1 MEKQKSSKNTPN
13 QQTREKI
20 VNALL
25 TLIKEKPLSTIT
37 ITELTQLAGVSR
49 MAFYRNFST
58 KEEVFSSHLK
68 DILQK
73 YQEEDRKQNLQGI
86 YYDRAHMIHCFE
98 YWYQYR
104 DFFEGLIHCG
114 FGNIFLE
121 YLTRYIIWK
130 WKSTC
135 QDASQYYR
143 LSAFAGALYNVYF
156 SWAYNGYQETPQ
168 QLAQILNVPCTEQ
181 PPCRWQPAR

>member
-104 DFFEGLIHCG
+104 DFFDGSYPLQASWQYFPGIPYQIHYLEMEKHLPGCQPVLPGCPPLQVLCIMFISPGLTTDIRKRPNSSPR
-114 FGNIFLE
+114 F
-121 YLTRYIIWK
+121 
-130 WKSTC
+130 
-135 QDASQYYR
+135 
-143 LSAFAGALYNVYF
+143 
-156 SWAYNGYQETPQ
+156 
-168 QLAQILNVPCTEQ
+168 
-181 PPCRWQPAR
+181 

>member
-86 YYDRAHMIHCFE
+86 YYDRAHMIHAS
-98 YWYQYR
+98 
-104 DFFEGLIHCG
+104 
-114 FGNIFLE
+114 NIGTSTGTFLTV
-121 YLTRYIIWK
+121 L
-130 WKSTC
+130 STA
-135 QDASQYYR
+135 AS
-143 LSAFAGALYNVYF
+143 AIF
-156 SWAYNGYQETPQ
+156 SWNTLPDTLSGNGK
-168 QLAQILNVPCTEQ
+168 A
-181 PPCRWQPAR
+181 PARMPASITGCPPLQVLCIMFISPGLTTDIRKRPNSSPRF

>member
-58 KEEVFSSHLK
+58 KEEVFSS
-68 DILQK
+68 QCFP
-73 YQEEDRKQNLQGI
+73 GI
-86 YYDRAHMIHCFE
+86 WICGARNAPA
-98 YWYQYR
+98 
-104 DFFEGLIHCG
+104 GLPRG
-114 FGNIFLE
+114 
-121 YLTRYIIWK
+121 
-130 WKSTC
+130 S
-135 QDASQYYR
+135 
-143 LSAFAGALYNVYF
+143 
-156 SWAYNGYQETPQ
+156 
-168 QLAQILNVPCTEQ
+168 
-181 PPCRWQPAR
+181 

>member
-58 KEEVFSSHLK
+58 KEEVFSSHLNY
-68 DILQK
+68 IL
-73 YQEEDRKQNLQGI
+73 L
-86 YYDRAHMIHCFE
+86 AVLF
-98 YWYQYR
+98 
-104 DFFEGLIHCG
+104 L
-114 FGNIFLE
+114 IFLQNVFQMGRNIRKRTASRICRE
-121 YLTRYIIWK
+121 
-130 WKSTC
+130 STMT
-135 QDASQYYR
+135 AP
-143 LSAFAGALYNVYF
+143 
-156 SWAYNGYQETPQ
+156 T
-168 QLAQILNVPCTEQ
+168 
-181 PPCRWQPAR
+181 

>member
-104 DFFEGLIHCG
+104 DFFDGLIHCG

-121 YLTRYIIWK
+121 YLTR
-130 WKSTC
+130 
-135 QDASQYYR
+135 
-143 LSAFAGALYNVYF
+143 LSG
-156 SWAYNGYQETPQ
+156 NGK
-168 QLAQILNVPCTEQ
+168 A
-181 PPCRWQPAR
+181 PARMPASITGCPPLQVLCIMFISPGLTTDIRKRPNSSPRF

>member
-104 DFFEGLIHCG
+104 DFFDGLIHCG
-114 FGNIFLE
+114 LSGNG
-121 YLTRYIIWK
+121 K
-130 WKSTC
+130 
-135 QDASQYYR
+135 A
-143 LSAFAGALYNVYF
+143 
-156 SWAYNGYQETPQ
+156 
-168 QLAQILNVPCTEQ
+168 
-181 PPCRWQPAR
+181 PARMPASITGCPPLQVLCIMFISPGLTTDIRKRPNSSPRF

>member
-86 YYDRAHMIHCFE
+86 YYDRAHMIHS
-98 YWYQYR
+98 
-104 DFFEGLIHCG
+104 
-114 FGNIFLE
+114 GNFL
-121 YLTRYIIWK
+121 
-130 WKSTC
+130 
-135 QDASQYYR
+135 
-143 LSAFAGALYNVYF
+143 
-156 SWAYNGYQETPQ
+156 
-168 QLAQILNVPCTEQ
+168 
-181 PPCRWQPAR
+181 